1 MTRLDQQLNIGVQ
14 EVPVHG
20 DLRAIWQHEL
30 RRVSKF
36 LDEAKNVIP
45 AATVEPGGMVAQL
58 PKDFV
63 HLEGGQDSLDEHRGA
78 NAAARHAERILR
90 VIEHVVPE
98 ASFQMAFHLRQ
109 IEIGAGALGY

>member
-1 MTRLDQQLNIGVQ
+1 MTRLDQQLNVGVQ

-45 AATVEPGGMVAQL
+45 AATVESGGMIAQL

-63 HLEGGQDSLDEHRGA
+63 HLESGQDGLDQHSGA
-78 NAAARHAERILR
+78 DAAAWNSERILR
-90 VIEHVVPE
+90 VIEDVVPQ
-98 ASFQMAFHLRQ
+98 ASFQMAFHFRQ
-109 IEIGAGALGY
+109 IEIGAGALRY